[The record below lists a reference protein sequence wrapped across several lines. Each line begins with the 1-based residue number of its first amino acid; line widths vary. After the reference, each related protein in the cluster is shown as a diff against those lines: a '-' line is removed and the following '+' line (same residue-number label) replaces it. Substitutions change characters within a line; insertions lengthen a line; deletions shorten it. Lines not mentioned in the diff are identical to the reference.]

1 MAGSGIALGGPP
13 KMTFLLH
20 CLPLPLWTKCPMW
33 RTTAGNLWTTLQCSR
48 KKAVESMQNKEQTEQ
63 SFFWNKTILLLFQM
77 WNSDNIS
84 QKLKIKLEVGIS
96 HR

>member
-1 MAGSGIALGGPP
+1 
-13 KMTFLLH
+13 
-20 CLPLPLWTKCPMW
+20 
-33 RTTAGNLWTTLQCSR
+33 
-48 KKAVESMQNKEQTEQ
+48 MQNKEQTEQ